1 VTGSGLV
8 KILIVTLTCWG
19 LAACASSSG
28 VYHTVQPG
36 QTLYRIGQSYGVDE
50 RYLARINGI
59 EDPRLLQAGKR
70 LFIPGASR
78 RKTVSSSVASAPPPK
93 STSRTST
100 VATGPRASSSAPTRP
115 PSSTSRTR
123 PKTSSPPASSASRG
137 TFAWP
142 LRGDLL
148 KKFGQKSS
156 GPSKGLEIAGRR
168 GQEIRSA
175 GAGRVIYSD
184 DKIRGYGNLIILKH
198 EGNLF
203 TVYGYNEQNLVKSG
217 AAVRK
222 GDAIA
227 RVGVPPGGGAPRLY
241 FEVRRGKQAVDPLFY
256 LP

>member
-1 VTGSGLV
+1 MTGSGLV

-36 QTLYRIGQSYGVDE
+36 QTLYRIGQSYGVDA

-59 EDPRLLQAGKR
+59 EDPRLLQVGKR
-70 LFIPGASR
+70 LFIPGGSH
-78 RKTVSSSVASAPPPK
+78 RKTVSSPAASTPPPK
-93 STSRTST
+93 S
-100 VATGPRASSSAPTRP
+100 RA
-115 PSSTSRTR
+115 
-123 PKTSSPPASSASRG
+123 KTSSVASRTPSPASTTKSRTKSKTPSMQVSSASKG
-137 TFAWP
+137 TFDWP